1 MLVEIMMPSTSS
13 PSSYYGELKDY
24 DGPPVPSNRRDS
36 SSTRLSSTERRSLPR
51 TSEVSL
57 NLDDLEAEIQAD
69 FAAATTRTASMDD
82 LSGFTL
88 AAWNHEPEATTGN
101 LAASFL
107 NQHRSSL
114 SSVWEIEHTNSDSDN
129 DDEEDVGEDYYTTYK
144 TAGRDDDDD
153 DDDDE
158 SDDDDDNDN
167 DFRSALSSL
176 SIGDCGRPSL
186 PLMDDEEKSSST
198 SSSTSP
204 NDNNNNKEKK
214 GCLHHLNTTSCNEE
228 ISTDTPSPSKKVVHF
243 EVPARL
249 EDIQEYEK
257 PDTDDYSN
265 LYYMAHEIQ
274 KMMDEFKIEDQLNRH
289 VLR

>member
-1 MLVEIMMPSTSS
+1 
-13 PSSYYGELKDY
+13 
-24 DGPPVPSNRRDS
+24 
-36 SSTRLSSTERRSLPR
+36 
-51 TSEVSL
+51 
-57 NLDDLEAEIQAD
+57 LDDLEAEIQAD
-69 FAAATTRTASMDD
+69 FAATATTRTASMDD
-82 LSGFTL
+82 MSGFTL

-114 SSVWEIEHTNSDSDN
+114 SSVWEMEHANGDSYN
-129 DDEEDVGEDYYTTYK
+129 DDDDDDDGEDYYTTYK
-144 TAGRDDDDD
+144 TSGRDD

-158 SDDDDDNDN
+158 SDDDNDD

-176 SIGDCGRPSL
+176 SIGDCDRPSL
-186 PLMDDEEKSSST
+186 PLMDDEEK

-214 GCLHHLNTTSCNEE
+214 GCLHHLNTTGCNEKV
-228 ISTDTPSPSKKVVHF
+228 STDTPSPSKKVVHF

-257 PDTDDYSN
+257 PDTDEYSN

-274 KMMDEFKIEDQLNRH
+274 KMMDEFKTEDQLNRH